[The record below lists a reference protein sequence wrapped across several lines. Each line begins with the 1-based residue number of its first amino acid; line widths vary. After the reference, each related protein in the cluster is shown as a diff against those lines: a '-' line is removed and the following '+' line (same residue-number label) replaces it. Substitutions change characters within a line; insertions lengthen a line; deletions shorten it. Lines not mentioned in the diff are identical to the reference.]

1 MARRTYL
8 LGFYAHFSRVVTSK
22 HVPRS
27 ERFCKACFMKDV
39 RACVE
44 DDKHFLLECPVY
56 ESIRMKYKNVFNED
70 STTTSVLNCPDQNLF
85 GRVLHEMLLHRSTF
99 I

>member
-1 MARRTYL
+1 MRRLAGDGRLQHQIAPTHPL
-8 LGFYAHFSRVVTSK
+8 QAFLPIHAINV
-22 HVPRS
+22 
-27 ERFCKACFMKDV
+27 C
-39 RACVE
+39 ACVE

>member
-1 MARRTYL
+1 MTSQIPQVREILQSL
-8 LGFYAHFSRVVTSK
+8 LY
-22 HVPRS
+22 
-27 ERFCKACFMKDV
+27 DV
-39 RACVE
+39 CACVE
-44 DDKHFLLECPVY
+44 DDKNFLLECPVY

-70 STTTSVLNCPDQNLF
+70 SMIISVLNCPDQNLF